1 MSDLQESLSAQ
12 STRNVLQQVFGEI
25 RLARATELAQSER
38 FAEAEAVLR
47 EDGYEPETAGELDL
61 LARMA
66 AQQGNFDKARRLWNQ
81 ALQLEPQNATFQLC
95 LRSLTPGRQAGRMI
109 AVNES
114 RLWNLFAVA
123 VVILVIVTLILVFR
137 K

>member
-1 MSDLQESLSAQ
+1 MSDPRESLSAQ

-38 FAEAEAVLR
+38 FDEAEAVLR
-47 EDGYEPETAGELDL
+47 EGGYEPETAGELDL

-66 AQQGNFDKARRLWNQ
+66 ALQGNFDKARRLWNR
-81 ALQLEPQNATFQLC
+81 ALQLEPQNATFHSC
-95 LRSLTPGRQAGRMI
+95 LRSLTPGKQAERII
-109 AVNES
+109 AFNES
-114 RLWNLFAVA
+114 KLWNLFAVA
-123 VVILVIVTLILVFR
+123 VVILVVLTLIFVLR

>member
-1 MSDLQESLSAQ
+1 MSDLQQSLSAQ

-47 EDGYEPETAGELDL
+47 EGGYEPQTAGELDL

-81 ALQLEPQNATFQLC
+81 AVQVEPENATFRLC
-95 LRSLTPGRQAGRMI
+95 LKSLTPGRQAGRMI
-109 AVNES
+109 AINES
-114 RLWNLFAVA
+114 RLWNLFAVL
-123 VVILVIVTLILVFR
+123 VVILVMMTLIFVLR

>member
-1 MSDLQESLSAQ
+1 MSFSQQSLSAQ

-25 RLARATELAQSER
+25 RLARATELAHSER
-38 FAEAEAVLR
+38 FVEAEAVLR
-47 EDGYEPETAGELDL
+47 EGGYEPETAGEFDL
-61 LARMA
+61 MARMA
-66 AQQGNFDKARRLWNQ
+66 AQQGNFDKARRFWNR
-81 ALQLEPQNATFQLC
+81 ALQLEPQNAKFQLC

-114 RLWNLFAVA
+114 RLWNLFAVV
-123 VVILVIVTLILVFR
+123 VVILVVMTLIFVLR

>member
-1 MSDLQESLSAQ
+1 MSDSQQSLSAQ

-47 EDGYEPETAGELDL
+47 EGGYEPESAGELDL

-66 AQQGNFDKARRLWNQ
+66 ALQGNFDKARGLWNR
-81 ALQLEPQNATFQLC
+81 ALQLDPQNSNFQSC
-95 LRSLTPGRQAGRMI
+95 LRSLTPGRQAERMI

-114 RLWNLFAVA
+114 KLWNLFAV
-123 VVILVIVTLILVFR
+123 VVVTLVIVTLIFLLR